1 MMKVPPFVICFL
13 KLLKIAPIF
22 IYKFN
27 AVRRATENVIMV
39 PVYWK
44 KEGKQ
49 REPHHLRYKKP

>member
-44 KEGKQ
+44 KEGN
-49 REPHHLRYKKP
+49 RGNPII